1 MWRGLVDRGLRRCLF
16 GVESGVDSILER
28 FNKETLGEQ
37 NALAI
42 RTLSALGVPTR
53 FTYISFD
60 QLMTFEELKATYDY
74 QGRTDLL
81 LTCMP
86 ELSTEEI
93 VAGVADPDW
102 VATHSTGQPFHS
114 AISYMLV
121 SMECLIG
128 AAYTKQAQAAGLTGE
143 VRPSMGRVD
152 ARFADWR
159 IGVASEWAQLWVDRN
174 FALDYTFKSLEKI
187 LDGKPRQAVR
197 ETPEPLAA
205 QADSDRLSVRLRRV
219 LDAEIKGL
227 AERMGSVVEQVCR
240 TLPPEH
246 GRVLSYEHWR
256 WARNDQWR
264 SINAADPCGT

>member
-1 MWRGLVDRGLRRCLF
+1 
-16 GVESGVDSILER
+16 
-28 FNKETLGEQ
+28 
-37 NALAI
+37 
-42 RTLSALGVPTR
+42 
-53 FTYISFD
+53 
-60 QLMTFEELKATYDY
+60 
-74 QGRTDLL
+74 
-81 LTCMP
+81 MP

-197 ETPEPLAA
+197 EARVVLKDAAYTVFGHLIRAVAETPEPLAA